1 MLEQIISTNDKGSYI
16 FAPLIN
22 VHSLVEKNEKVYPES
37 RIVLAPECIQGDQ
50 QVLRKR
56 KTELGG
62 TCSMA
67 SLTLFTGLL
76 TV

>member
-1 MLEQIISTNDKGSYI
+1 MFILSLEI
-16 FAPLIN
+16 
-22 VHSLVEKNEKVYPES
+22 EKVYPES
-37 RIVLAPECIQGDQ
+37 RIVLAPEYIQGDQ

-67 SLTLFTGLL
+67 SLILFTGLL